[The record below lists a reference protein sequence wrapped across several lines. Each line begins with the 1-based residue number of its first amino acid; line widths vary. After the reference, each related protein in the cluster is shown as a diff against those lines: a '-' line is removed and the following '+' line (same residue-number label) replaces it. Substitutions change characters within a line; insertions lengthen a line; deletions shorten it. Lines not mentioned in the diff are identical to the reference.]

1 MMKIGEY
8 MNIYI
13 KKLLVITFLFLLSL
27 VFIPSSVLA
36 TTFDLIAPSGQ
47 LTSGQEIKFTINIDT
62 EGKSLSSTSIGMT
75 YDTVYLQY
83 VSTSTGNTFT
93 TVSSTTQNGGKLI
106 INGSSTSP
114 YSGSGAY
121 AYVTFKLIAT
131 QAGSTQLCTLYNP
144 VESTPTSTPGPT
156 SAPGSPTTPP
166 AAPTAL
172 PNTGGSEPTKKGVVL
187 AAFFFILATGGFLI
201 FKKI

>member
-13 KKLLVITFLFLLSL
+13 KKSLVTLFLFLLSL

-36 TTFDLIAPSGQ
+36 TTFDLIAPTGQ
-47 LTSGQEIKFTINIDT
+47 LTSGQEVKFTINIDT

-83 VSTSTGNTFT
+83 VSTSPGNTFT
-93 TVSSTTQNGGKLI
+93 TVSSTTQDGGKLI
-106 INGSSTSP
+106 INGSSTTP

-121 AYVTFKLIAT
+121 AYITFKLIAT
-131 QAGSTQLCTLYNP
+131 QPGSTQLCALYNP
-144 VESTPTSTPGPT
+144 VETTPTSAPT

-172 PNTGGSEPTKKGVVL
+172 PNTGGTETTAKGIVL